1 MRDFIVQS
9 LFLIAEIGVIV
20 VMLIIIS
27 RERRKRKE
35 SENHHKRE
43 QLKRTMPHS
52 QTLYLD

>member
-1 MRDFIVQS
+1 MKDFIVQG
-9 LFLIAEIGVIV
+9 LFLISEIGVIV

-35 SENHHKRE
+35 TENKHKRE
-43 QLKRTMPHS
+43 QRNKIMPHS